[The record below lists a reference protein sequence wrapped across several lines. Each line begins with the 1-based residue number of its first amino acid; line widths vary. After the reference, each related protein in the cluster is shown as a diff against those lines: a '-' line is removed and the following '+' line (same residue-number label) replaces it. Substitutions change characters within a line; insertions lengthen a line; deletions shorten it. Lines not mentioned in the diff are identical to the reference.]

1 MENYNGF
8 SEENLRDISRLKAK
22 VRSGYRMFLFD
33 SFKAT
38 TEEEI
43 ETNKDAL
50 WDTPKKLF

>member
-1 MENYNGF
+1 MENYDGF